1 MTQQRQ
7 VNKPIKINQDKD
19 PKYLGQ
25 DEARYMLNV
34 ERNIG
39 GGTKSVSG
47 KKTPFPANELICITE
62 VEEGT
67 PYSIGSFKSDLT
79 NEVYSFYYN
88 DGGIHYILRVNEDK
102 SCEIVY
108 QGECLSFSAD
118 PKHAIED
125 WRVYLKYDKFCA
137 HQGGKQLIWT
147 DGLNPIG
154 MIDVEASIATNNFTS
169 YFFNYCN
176 TPCAAIQMCVPEI
189 CGAPVGEFMPLE
201 GDQIDLNN
209 AVIDEGIQIA
219 IQHVYY
225 DQRASEWSDI
235 SSLLFLDAKGC
246 FDTEEGL
253 PRCIK
258 FRIPIGNPLVDKI
271 RVAKRSN
278 NSPNWVLVDTV
289 EKYEEYTSEGQQWY
303 ERELAD
309 LLNYSDDDC
318 SFDYIFCN
326 DKGCEPID
334 PNQFSRR
341 IFNPIPREA
350 QGLIRIKDGLGFY
363 NYVKGNCPLLESE
376 TKKFEISLDCEDVA
390 NCVQEYETVTFYA
403 IVHQFVDNLNQPVYR
418 MGGELLDTD
427 DDIADTAFFGG
438 IMTQFIGS
446 SPTPEA
452 KYDQFFRSKTR
463 NFIAYIDG
471 TDYWVEMEQWKAS
484 ANFLN
489 TEKTGI
495 LSGMDIGGN
504 SLSFEGQRLNGQF
517 YFQKGEFR
525 VPKGMKGFIR
535 LVSHKKTTG
544 IGSAQDTST
553 FVNGTIPTL
562 TTYSGTSNITSSVN
576 KKAHE
581 VYFDTCAGS
590 VEVAETFV
598 IMDGDI
604 DNTTGNHSSSS
615 YGGYVKDA
623 NNAPVPGAE
632 IWQDGGLFSTT
643 DHNGFYHFYNYEGH
657 NTPISVEVRVE
668 QSSSGAFVNVQTVIL
683 ANNYNYSERDIAI
696 DTAGYLVNYYEDV
709 SIPVK
714 DCDGN
719 PVGGIRVSLTGN
731 KSALSDAITGIANF
745 KVRNYSSRNRI
756 VRGVVMNNNGCFTLD
771 CEGVCNPCMP
781 STALTAL
788 SSSFEGVPYINIA
801 LATDLN
807 LLSATINKKGLKAGG
822 RYPFGLVAQGNCG
835 RISAVYPITV
845 MSGSVTAED
854 SFLNVPKTQE
864 KGTLSFCNINYD
876 ATGLVLPE
884 WTTCVKI
891 VRGLNLN
898 NYELQWI
905 VDKIERLSDGKI
917 RLTVQSLNDY
927 NALYNFN
934 TNTNYQYLEGDRV
947 EFITNGDGS
956 IFDTST
962 FGLLN
967 YLILSPY
974 HDMVLSGEENA
985 PAEFFN
991 QILIQDD
998 GSLDGLTEGAKIEL
1012 QRPKDCTV
1020 ENSAFFEIAVAL
1032 EVIEV
1037 SGQMILAEP
1046 TGSFETFDTYLV
1058 QRQIG
1063 RNASQPFEHRNPS
1076 DFWGDKLLGISDIG
1090 KPHFVNKFENEKR
1103 WGRNITINNV
1113 GQFNRFGDFEKT
1125 LNAAEHGDITSMGIY
1140 DGQIV
1145 IAIGEKDNG
1154 MFSVADDFVRIANDG
1169 TIRASSPDEI
1179 ISDTQPKVQGQ
1190 FGCQYEHIGS
1200 VFYGDGFV
1208 TWADVAK
1215 GAYVKHDFN
1224 VAKDIAEGQMNSYFR
1239 QKWAIMQAFNGTS
1252 LSDVERYRFITG
1264 FNYFTNALQ
1273 LTMKP
1278 LNGEGINNQKD
1289 FLLQDNETIL
1299 IEPRTEEFLTAAS
1312 YTPEGYSNLN
1322 VNDANGCAFICF
1334 RGNSIYL
1341 HPIKSTVYN
1350 RFFGEAVDMVATIA
1364 VNDNPDIIKRVVA
1377 LEIQDSLMWFVSK
1390 VLVDRTSFESEIPPI
1405 KMTKQEDKWVGSFLS
1420 DKNSKGGL
1428 YATDSVASKP
1438 RGYFILATLVRDNT
1452 DALKV
1457 NTTNDA
1463 KRILFSTL
1471 DMILFKYF
1479 YSAQSGFVQ
1488 NL

>member
-1 MTQQRQ
+1 MAQERQ

-19 PKYLGQ
+19 PKYLGA

-47 KKTPFPANELICITE
+47 KKTPIPGNELICTTE

-88 DGGIHYILRVNEDK
+88 DGGIHYILRINEDK
-102 SCEIVY
+102 TCEIVY
-108 QGECLSFSAD
+108 QGECLSLSAD
-118 PKHAIED
+118 PKHSIED

-176 TPCAAIQMCVPEI
+176 ELCAPIQMCVPEI
-189 CGAPVGEFMPLE
+189 CGAPVGEFMTLDA
-201 GDQIDLNN
+201 GQIDLNN
-209 AVIDEGIQIA
+209 KVIDSGIQVA
-219 IQHVYY
+219 IKHVYY

-271 RVAKRSN
+271 KIAFREN
-278 NSPNWVLVDTV
+278 NSPQWFLSETV
-289 EKYEEYTSEGQQWY
+289 EKYEAYTSVEQQWY
-303 ERELAD
+303 ERERAD
-309 LLNYSDDDC
+309 LLNYSDSDC

-326 DKGCEPID
+326 DKNCEPID
-334 PNQFSRR
+334 PKEFSRVL
-341 IFNPIPREA
+341 NPIPREA
-350 QGLIRIKDGLGFY
+350 QGLVRIKDSLGFY
-363 NYVKGNCPLLESE
+363 NYIKGNCPLLESE
-376 TKKFEISLDCEDVA
+376 TKKFQISLDCEDVT

-403 IVHQFVDNLNQPVYR
+403 IIHQFVDNYNQPVYR
-418 MGGELLDTD
+418 MGGELLDTAD
-427 DDIADTAFFGG
+427 DTSDTAFFGG
-438 IMTQFIGS
+438 IMIQFIGTT
-446 SPTPEA
+446 PTPEL

-463 NFIAYIDG
+463 NLIAYIDG

-489 TEKTGI
+489 KEKTGI
-495 LSGMDIGGN
+495 LSGMDTFSN
-504 SLSFEGQRLNGQF
+504 SISFEGQRQNGQF
-517 YFQKGEFR
+517 YYQKGEFR
-525 VPKGMKGFIR
+525 VPKGTKGFIR

-544 IGSAQDTST
+544 VGDAQNSST
-553 FVNGTIPTL
+553 FVVGTL
-562 TTYSGTSNITSSVN
+562 ASLNSYSGTAVITGSVN
-576 KKAHE
+576 QQKE
-581 VYFDTCAGS
+581 ELYFDTCSGS
-590 VEVAETFV
+590 VEIAETFV
-598 IMDGDI
+598 ITDNDI

-615 YGGYVKDA
+615 YAGYIRDE
-623 NNAPVPGAE
+623 NNAPIAGAE
-632 IWQDGGLFSTT
+632 VWQSGVKVSIT
-643 DHNGFYHFYNYEGH
+643 DHNGFYHFYNYGG
-657 NTPISVEVRVE
+657 NNVTISVEVRLE
-668 QSSSGAFVNVQTVIL
+668 QSSSGGFVNVETVTL
-683 ANNYNYSERDIAI
+683 ANNYNYTEKDITI
-696 DTAGYLVNYYEDV
+696 DTVGYLVNYYEDV
-709 SIPVK
+709 SILVQ
-714 DCDGN
+714 DCDNN
-719 PVGGIRVSLTGN
+719 PVGGQRVSLTGS
-731 KSALSDAITGIANF
+731 KSTISDSITGIAKF
-745 KVRNYSSRNRI
+745 KVRNYSTRNRV

-771 CEGVCNPCMP
+771 CSGNCNPCMP
-781 STALTAL
+781 STDLTAL

-801 LATDLN
+801 LTTDLN

-822 RYPFGLVAQGNCG
+822 RYPFGLVAQGDCG
-835 RISAVYPITV
+835 RISAVYPITI
-845 MSGSVTAED
+845 MEGSIPMDD

-864 KGTLSFCNINYD
+864 KLSLSFCSINYD
-876 ATGLVLPE
+876 ATGLVLPD
-884 WTTCVKI
+884 WADCVKV
-891 VRGLNLN
+891 VRGLNIN

-917 RLTVQSLNDY
+917 RLTIQSLNDY

-934 TNTNYQYLEGDRV
+934 SNTVYQYLENDRV
-947 EFITNGDGS
+947 EFIANGDGS
-956 IFDTST
+956 IFDITT

-967 YLILSPY
+967 YQILSPF
-974 HDMVLSGEENA
+974 HDTVASGEENA

-1012 QRPKDCTV
+1012 QRPKACTI
-1020 ENSAFFEIAVAL
+1020 ENSGYFEIAVSL
-1032 EVIEV
+1032 EVVEI
-1037 SGQMILAEP
+1037 SGQKVLLNN
-1046 TGSFETFDTYLV
+1046 TGVFETFDTYLV

-1063 RNASQPFEHRNPS
+1063 KNAIQPFEHKNPS
-1076 DFWGDKLLGISDIG
+1076 DFWGDKLNGISDIG
-1090 KPHFVNKFENEKR
+1090 KVHFVNKFENEKR
-1103 WGRNITINNV
+1103 FGRNISINNI

-1125 LNAAEHGDITSMGIY
+1125 LNAPEHGDITSMGIY

-1154 MFSVADDFVRIANDG
+1154 MFSVSDDFVRIANDG
-1169 TIRASSPDEI
+1169 TIRASAPDEI
-1179 ISDTQPKVQGQ
+1179 ISDTQPKLQGQ
-1190 FGCQYEHIGS
+1190 FGCQYQHIGS

-1239 QKWAIMQAFNGTS
+1239 QKWSLMEAFNGTS
-1252 LSDVERYRFITG
+1252 LDNVDRYRFITG

-1278 LNGEGINNQKD
+1278 LSGVGINNQKD

-1312 YTPEGYSNLN
+1312 YTPEGYSNIN
-1322 VNDANGCAFICF
+1322 VKDANGCAFICF
-1334 RGNSIYL
+1334 YGNSVYL
-1341 HPIKSTVYN
+1341 HPIKSTIYN
-1350 RFFGEAVDMVATIA
+1350 RFFGVAVDMVATIA
-1364 VNDNPDIIKRVVA
+1364 INDNPDIIKRAVG

-1390 VLVDRTSFESEIPPI
+1390 VLVDRSSFESEIPPI

-1438 RGYFILATLVRDNT
+1438 RGYFILVTLVRDNT

-1457 NTTNDA
+1457 NTSNDA

-1471 DMILFKYF
+1471 DMVLFKYF